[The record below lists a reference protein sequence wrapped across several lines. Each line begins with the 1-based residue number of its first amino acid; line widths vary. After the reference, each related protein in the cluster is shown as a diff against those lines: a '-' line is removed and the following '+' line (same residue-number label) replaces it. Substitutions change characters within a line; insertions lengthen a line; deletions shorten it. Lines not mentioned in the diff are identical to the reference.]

1 VLDDVFGLS
10 ARDDILEAD
19 EIVMLTAIRSA
30 DNRQERVALG
40 FIRLSVGAAL
50 GRVRILHGTRLIFS
64 RARVWVRH
72 ANIQNKRPGGTR
84 QSDKDISLVIAVSV
98 PGHSRFGI
106 GALDVRGAGGG
117 YKLILNV
124 VMGPCHTAVFA
135 HHLVVSGV
143 VGDPPHRYT
152 CRGIESRFPCG
163 AARQAALWGCQVRR
177 RCIPGTEVWGMA

>member
-1 VLDDVFGLS
+1 
-10 ARDDILEAD
+10 
-19 EIVMLTAIRSA
+19 M
-30 DNRQERVALG
+30 
-40 FIRLSVGAAL
+40 
-50 GRVRILHGTRLIFS
+50 
-64 RARVWVRH
+64 RH

-106 GALDVRGAGGG
+106 GALDVGGASGG

-143 VGDPPHRYT
+143 VGVQRTVTPA
-152 CRGIESRFPCG
+152 GE
-163 AARQAALWGCQVRR
+163 
-177 RCIPGTEVWGMA
+177 